1 MKRWKRWKW
10 WWWLRN
16 DRDDY
21 VRWLCKIK
29 VNMVM
34 NMVIR
39 IIMKI
44 KKMVTI
50 EVDGDSEDKEE
61 GDKDEG
67 E

>member
-1 MKRWKRWKW
+1 
-10 WWWLRN
+10 
-16 DRDDY
+16 
-21 VRWLCKIK
+21 
-29 VNMVM
+29 
-34 NMVIR
+34 MVIR

-50 EVDGDSEDKEE
+50 EVDGDSEDKED